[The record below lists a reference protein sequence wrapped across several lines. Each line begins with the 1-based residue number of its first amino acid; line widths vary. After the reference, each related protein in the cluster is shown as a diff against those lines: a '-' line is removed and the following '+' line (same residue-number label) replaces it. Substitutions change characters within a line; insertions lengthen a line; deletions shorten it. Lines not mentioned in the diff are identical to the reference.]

1 MSSHDIAGEIVRG
14 FGRMSLQASLSFIL
28 IPVMF
33 ILLRLGLKFRK
44 NLDYCFSYFESS
56 KFVYDND
63 LIGRDK
69 LNKERLIYIIN
80 VYFQILLLF

>member
-1 MSSHDIAGEIVRG
+1 MSSHDIAEEIVRG

>member
-33 ILLRLGLKFRK
+33 ILLRLGLKFRR

-69 LNKERLIYIIN
+69 
-80 VYFQILLLF
+80 